1 MISLALVQCI
11 KGFGTFQKWDKTMAA
26 MYDEGLSQFK
36 DILTMY
42 NHMSE
47 SCFNR
52 CVINLNDRILSDEE
66 KACTDVCAEKAMKF
80 NNRLMKV
87 FVVEQPK
94 ATERRM
100 AEAQKDA
107 EAAAERLREQGA
119 DPETLSAQEVAR
131 EALLGAKK

>member
-1 MISLALVQCI
+1 MKSLALVACI
-11 KGFGTFQKWDKTMAA
+11 RVLALSRSWDFTMAP

-47 SCFNR
+47 LCFKR
-52 CVINLNDRILSDEE
+52 CVINLNDRMLSDEE

-100 AEAQKDA
+100 AEATKDA
-107 EAAAERLREQGA
+107 EAAAERLRQQGA